1 MKFTS
6 FNPLIVT
13 NKGEETISL
22 FEALG
27 FERQHTNSNVDGRDI
42 TNITMKD
49 PNGFKIDISNAPNI
63 KQDLTIIRMNV
74 DDFDEAYKFLT
85 DRGFVNPSGKIV
97 EMKSSKSA
105 MMRSPSGFAFD
116 LCHHIKDHD

>member
-13 NKGEETISL
+13 SKGEDTVKL

-27 FERQHTNSNVDGRDI
+27 FEKQHINKDVGGIGVTNY
-42 TNITMKD
+42 TMKD
-49 PNGFKIDISNAPNI
+49 ANGFKVDVADAPNT
-63 KQDLTIIRMNV
+63 KQDITLIRMNV
-74 DDFDEAYKFLT
+74 DDFDEAFKFLT
-85 DRGFVNPSGKIV
+85 DKGFKNVSGRIV
-97 EMKSSKSA
+97 ETKASKSV
-105 MMRSPSGFAFD
+105 MMVSPTGFGFD

>member
-13 NKGEETISL
+13 CKGEETVKL

-27 FERQHTNSNVDGRDI
+27 FEKRHTNRDVGGKGI
-42 TNITMKD
+42 TNYTMKD
-49 PNGFKIDISNAPNI
+49 PNGFKVDVADSPNT
-63 KQDLTIIRMNV
+63 KQDITLIRMNV

-85 DRGFVNPSGKIV
+85 DKGFRNISGEIV
-97 EMKSSKSA
+97 ETKSSRSA
-105 MMRSPSGFAFD
+105 MMVSPSGYAFD